1 MSYHWFKKMLLSTSI
16 LILSSSS
23 LGLATHTVEAKDNL
37 NGEKPTTNLNHNI
50 TSPSVNSE
58 MNNNETGTPHESNQT
73 GNEGTGSNSRDANPD
88 SNNVK
93 PDSNNQNPSTDS
105 KPDPNNQNP
114 SPNPKPDPDNPKPK
128 PDPKPDP
135 DKPKPNP
142 DPKPDPDNPKPN
154 PDPKPDPNKPNPD
167 PKPDPD
173 KPKPNPN
180 PKPDPNKPNPN
191 PSPDPD
197 QPGDSNHSGGSKNGG
212 TWNPNASDGSN
223 QGQWQ
228 PNGNQGNSQNPT
240 GNDFVSQRF
249 LALANGAYKYNPY
262 ILNQINK
269 LGKDY
274 GEVTDEDIYNI
285 IRKQNFSG
293 NAYLNGLQQQS
304 NYFRFQYFNP
314 LKSERYYRNLDEQ
327 VLALITGEIGSMPDL
342 KKPEDKPD
350 SKQRSFEPHE
360 KDDFTV
366 VKKQEDN
373 KKSASTAYSKS
384 WLAIVCSMMVVFS
397 IMLFL
402 FVKRNKKKIKTNHS
416 DDNPCVI
423 RFFYYGIKM

>member
-37 NGEKPTTNLNHNI
+37 NGEKPTTNLNHNV

-58 MNNNETGTPHESNQT
+58 INNNETGTPHESNQT
-73 GNEGTGSNSRDANPD
+73 GNEGTDSNSRDANPD

-93 PDSNNQNPSTDS
+93 PDSNNQNPSPDS
-105 KPDPNNQNP
+105 KPDPDNP
-114 SPNPKPDPDNPKPK
+114 NPGPNPKPDPDKPKPNPEPKPDPDNPKPK

-142 DPKPDPDNPKPN
+142 
-154 PDPKPDPNKPNPD
+154 
-167 PKPDPD
+167 
-173 KPKPNPN
+173 
-180 PKPDPNKPNPN
+180 N
-191 PSPDPD
+191 PSPDPN

-262 ILNQINK
+262 ILNQINQ

-366 VKKQEDN
+366 VKKQENN
-373 KKSASTAYSKS
+373 KKSASTVYSKS
-384 WLAIVCSMMVVFS
+384 WLAIICSMIAIFS

-402 FVKRNKKKIKTNHS
+402 FVKRNKEKNKNES
-416 DDNPCVI
+416 Q
-423 RFFYYGIKM
+423 RR

>member
-114 SPNPKPDPDNPKPK
+114 SPNPKPDPDKP
-128 PDPKPDP
+128 
-135 DKPKPNP
+135 
-142 DPKPDPDNPKPN
+142 
-154 PDPKPDPNKPNPD
+154 KPNPD

-173 KPKPNPN
+173 KPKPNPD

-212 TWNPNASDGSN
+212 TWNPNDSDGSN

-402 FVKRNKKKIKTNHS
+402 FVKRNKKKNKNES
-416 DDNPCVI
+416 Q
-423 RFFYYGIKM
+423 RR

>member
-114 SPNPKPDPDNPKPK
+114 SPNPKPDPDNPKP
-128 PDPKPDP
+128 
-135 DKPKPNP
+135 
-142 DPKPDPDNPKPN
+142 
-154 PDPKPDPNKPNPD
+154 NPD

-180 PKPDPNKPNPN
+180 PKPDSDPNKPNPN

-402 FVKRNKKKIKTNHS
+402 FVKRNKKKNKNES
-416 DDNPCVI
+416 QQ
-423 RFFYYGIKM
+423 R

>member
-1 MSYHWFKKMLLSTSI
+1 SYHWFKKMLLSTSI

-37 NGEKPTTNLNHNI
+37 NGEKPTTNLNHNV

-58 MNNNETGTPHESNQT
+58 INNNETGTPHESNQT
-73 GNEGTGSNSRDANPD
+73 GNEGTNSNSRDANPD

-93 PDSNNQNPSTDS
+93 PDSNNQNPSSDS
-105 KPDPNNQNP
+105 KPDPNN
-114 SPNPKPDPDNPKPK
+114 PNPGPN
-128 PDPKPDP
+128 PKPDP

-142 DPKPDPDNPKPN
+142 D
-154 PDPKPDPNKPNPD
+154 PD

-191 PSPDPD
+191 PSPDPN

-262 ILNQINK
+262 ILNQINQ
-269 LGKDY
+269 LGKEF

-402 FVKRNKKKIKTNHS
+402 FVKRNKKKNKNES
-416 DDNPCVI
+416 Q
-423 RFFYYGIKM
+423 RR

>member
-114 SPNPKPDPDNPKPK
+114 SPNPKPDPDNPKPN

-135 DKPKPNP
+135 NKPNP

-402 FVKRNKKKIKTNHS
+402 FVKRNKKKNKNES
-416 DDNPCVI
+416 Q
-423 RFFYYGIKM
+423 RR

>member
-105 KPDPNNQNP
+105 KPDPNN
-114 SPNPKPDPDNPKPK
+114 PKPK

-142 DPKPDPDNPKPN
+142 DPKPDPD
-154 PDPKPDPNKPNPD
+154 
-167 PKPDPD
+167 
-173 KPKPNPN
+173 
-180 PKPDPNKPNPN
+180 KPNPN
-191 PSPDPD
+191 PSPNPN

-402 FVKRNKKKIKTNHS
+402 FVKRNKKKNKNES
-416 DDNPCVI
+416 Q
-423 RFFYYGIKM
+423 RR

>member
-342 KKPEDKPD
+342 KKPEDNPD

-402 FVKRNKKKIKTNHS
+402 FVKRNKKKNKNES
-416 DDNPCVI
+416 Q
-423 RFFYYGIKM
+423 RR

>member
-1 MSYHWFKKMLLSTSI
+1 MSYHWFKKMLLSTSM
-16 LILSSSS
+16 LILSSSSS

-37 NGEKPTTNLNHNI
+37 NGEKPTTNLNHNV

-58 MNNNETGTPHESNQT
+58 MNNNETGTPHESNQA

-93 PDSNNQNPSTDS
+93 PDSNNQNPSPDS
-105 KPDPNNQNP
+105 KPDPNN
-114 SPNPKPDPDNPKPK
+114 PNPGPN
-128 PDPKPDP
+128 PKPDP

-142 DPKPDPDNPKPN
+142 E
-154 PDPKPDPNKPNPD
+154 PKPDPN
-167 PKPDPD
+167 
-173 KPKPNPN
+173 PNPN

-191 PSPDPD
+191 PSPNPN
-197 QPGDSNHSGGSKNGG
+197 QPGDSNQSGGSKNGG

-262 ILNQINK
+262 ILNQINQ
-269 LGKDY
+269 LGKEY

-402 FVKRNKKKIKTNHS
+402 FVKRNKKKNKNES
-416 DDNPCVI
+416 Q
-423 RFFYYGIKM
+423 RR

>member
-16 LILSSSS
+16 LILSGSS

-128 PDPKPDP
+128 
-135 DKPKPNP
+135 
-142 DPKPDPDNPKPN
+142 
-154 PDPKPDPNKPNPD
+154 PD

-402 FVKRNKKKIKTNHS
+402 FVKRNKKKNKNES
-416 DDNPCVI
+416 Q
-423 RFFYYGIKM
+423 RR

>member
-58 MNNNETGTPHESNQT
+58 MNNNETGTPHKSNQT
-73 GNEGTGSNSRDANPD
+73 GNEETGSNSRDANPD

-93 PDSNNQNPSTDS
+93 PDSNNQNPSPDS
-105 KPDPNNQNP
+105 KPDSNNQNP
-114 SPNPKPDPDNPKPK
+114 SPNPKPNPDNPKPK
-128 PDPKPDP
+128 PDP
-135 DKPKPNP
+135 DKP
-142 DPKPDPDNPKPN
+142 
-154 PDPKPDPNKPNPD
+154 KPNPD

-228 PNGNQGNSQNPT
+228 PNGNQGNSQNTT

-350 SKQRSFEPHE
+350 SKHRSFEPHE

-402 FVKRNKKKIKTNHS
+402 FVKRNKKKNKNES
-416 DDNPCVI
+416 Q
-423 RFFYYGIKM
+423 RR

>member
-1 MSYHWFKKMLLSTSI
+1 MSYHWFKKMLLSTSM
-16 LILSSSS
+16 LILSSSSSSS

-37 NGEKPTTNLNHNI
+37 NGEKPTTNLNHNV

-58 MNNNETGTPHESNQT
+58 MNNNETGTPHESNQA

-93 PDSNNQNPSTDS
+93 PDSNNQNPSPDS
-105 KPDPNNQNP
+105 KPDPNNPNP
-114 SPNPKPDPDNPKPK
+114 GPNPKPDPDKPKPN

-142 DPKPDPDNPKPN
+142 DPKPDPN
-154 PDPKPDPNKPNPD
+154 
-167 PKPDPD
+167 
-173 KPKPNPN
+173 PNPN

-191 PSPDPD
+191 PSPNPN
-197 QPGDSNHSGGSKNGG
+197 QPGDSNQSGGSKNGG

-262 ILNQINK
+262 ILNQINQ
-269 LGKDY
+269 LGKEY

-402 FVKRNKKKIKTNHS
+402 FVKRNKKKNKNES
-416 DDNPCVI
+416 Q
-423 RFFYYGIKM
+423 RR

>member
-1 MSYHWFKKMLLSTSI
+1 MSYDWFKKMLLSTSM

-37 NGEKPTTNLNHNI
+37 NGEKPTTNLNHNV

-58 MNNNETGTPHESNQT
+58 MNNNETGTPHESNQA

-93 PDSNNQNPSTDS
+93 PDSNNQNPSPDS
-105 KPDPNNQNP
+105 KPDPNNPNP
-114 SPNPKPDPDNPKPK
+114 GPNPKPDPDKPKPNPEPK
-128 PDPKPDP
+128 PDPDKPKPNPEPKPDPDKPKPNPDPKPDP

-142 DPKPDPDNPKPN
+142 DPKPDP
-154 PDPKPDPNKPNPD
+154 
-167 PKPDPD
+167 
-173 KPKPNPN
+173 NPN

-191 PSPDPD
+191 PSPNPN

-228 PNGNQGNSQNPT
+228 PNGNQGNSQNHT

-384 WLAIVCSMMVVFS
+384 WLAIVCSMIVVFS

-402 FVKRNKKKIKTNHS
+402 FVKRNKKQNKNES
-416 DDNPCVI
+416 Q
-423 RFFYYGIKM
+423 RR

>member
-1 MSYHWFKKMLLSTSI
+1 MSYHLFKKMLLSTSI

-402 FVKRNKKKIKTNHS
+402 FVKRNKKKNKNES
-416 DDNPCVI
+416 Q
-423 RFFYYGIKM
+423 RR

>member
-1 MSYHWFKKMLLSTSI
+1 MSYHWFKKMLLSTSM
-16 LILSSSS
+16 LILSSSSS
-23 LGLATHTVEAKDNL
+23 LGLAMHTVEAKDNL
-37 NGEKPTTNLNHNI
+37 NGEKPTTNLNHNV

-58 MNNNETGTPHESNQT
+58 MNNNETGTPHESNQA

-93 PDSNNQNPSTDS
+93 PDSNNQNPSPDS
-105 KPDPNNQNP
+105 KPDPNNPNP
-114 SPNPKPDPDNPKPK
+114 GPNPKPDPDKPKPN

-142 DPKPDPDNPKPN
+142 DPKPDP
-154 PDPKPDPNKPNPD
+154 
-167 PKPDPD
+167 
-173 KPKPNPN
+173 NPN

-191 PSPDPD
+191 PSPNPN
-197 QPGDSNHSGGSKNGG
+197 QPGDSNQSGGSKNGG

-262 ILNQINK
+262 ILNQINQ
-269 LGKDY
+269 LGKEY

-402 FVKRNKKKIKTNHS
+402 FVKRNKKKNKNES
-416 DDNPCVI
+416 Q
-423 RFFYYGIKM
+423 RR

>member
-142 DPKPDPDNPKPN
+142 DPKPDPD
-154 PDPKPDPNKPNPD
+154 
-167 PKPDPD
+167 

-180 PKPDPNKPNPN
+180 PKPDPNKSNPN
-191 PSPDPD
+191 LSPDPN

-360 KDDFTV
+360 KEDFTV

-402 FVKRNKKKIKTNHS
+402 FVKRNKKKNKNES
-416 DDNPCVI
+416 Q
-423 RFFYYGIKM
+423 RR

>member
-93 PDSNNQNPSTDS
+93 PD
-105 KPDPNNQNP
+105 PNNQNP
-114 SPNPKPDPDNPKPK
+114 SPNPKPDPDNPKPN

-402 FVKRNKKKIKTNHS
+402 FVKRNKKKNKNES
-416 DDNPCVI
+416 Q
-423 RFFYYGIKM
+423 RR

>member
-93 PDSNNQNPSTDS
+93 PDSNNQNPSPDS

-114 SPNPKPDPDNPKPK
+114 SPNPKPDPD
-128 PDPKPDP
+128 
-135 DKPKPNP
+135 KPKPNP
-142 DPKPDPDNPKPN
+142 DPKPDS
-154 PDPKPDPNKPNPD
+154 
-167 PKPDPD
+167 D

-212 TWNPNASDGSN
+212 TWHPNASDGSN

-360 KDDFTV
+360 KDDFSV

-402 FVKRNKKKIKTNHS
+402 FVKRNKKKNKNES
-416 DDNPCVI
+416 Q
-423 RFFYYGIKM
+423 RR

>member
-73 GNEGTGSNSRDANPD
+73 GNEGTGSNSRDANPN

-93 PDSNNQNPSTDS
+93 PDSNNQNPSPDS
-105 KPDPNNQNP
+105 KPDPNNPNP
-114 SPNPKPDPDNPKPK
+114 GPEPKPDPDNPKPK

-135 DKPKPNP
+135 DNPKPKPNP
-142 DPKPDPDNPKPN
+142 KPDPDKPKP
-154 PDPKPDPNKPNPD
+154 KPD

-173 KPKPNPN
+173 KPKPNPNPN

-191 PSPDPD
+191 PSPDPN

-262 ILNQINK
+262 ILNQINQ

-402 FVKRNKKKIKTNHS
+402 FVKRNKKENKNES
-416 DDNPCVI
+416 Q
-423 RFFYYGIKM
+423 RR

>member
-23 LGLATHTVEAKDNL
+23 LGLATYTVEAKDNL

-142 DPKPDPDNPKPN
+142 
-154 PDPKPDPNKPNPD
+154 
-167 PKPDPD
+167 
-173 KPKPNPN
+173 N

-197 QPGDSNHSGGSKNGG
+197 QHGDSNQSGGSKNGG

-402 FVKRNKKKIKTNHS
+402 FVKRNKKKNKNES
-416 DDNPCVI
+416 Q
-423 RFFYYGIKM
+423 RR

>member
-154 PDPKPDPNKPNPD
+154 PDPKPDPDKPKPNPD
-167 PKPDPD
+167 
-173 KPKPNPN
+173 PKPNPN

-402 FVKRNKKKIKTNHS
+402 FVKRNKKKNKNES
-416 DDNPCVI
+416 Q
-423 RFFYYGIKM
+423 RR

>member
-384 WLAIVCSMMVVFS
+384 WLAIVCSIMVVFS

-402 FVKRNKKKIKTNHS
+402 FVKRNKKKNKNES
-416 DDNPCVI
+416 Q
-423 RFFYYGIKM
+423 RR

>member
-37 NGEKPTTNLNHNI
+37 NGEKPTTNLNHNV

-58 MNNNETGTPHESNQT
+58 INNNETGTPHESNQT
-73 GNEGTGSNSRDANPD
+73 GNEGTDSNSRDANPD

-93 PDSNNQNPSTDS
+93 PDSNNQNPSPDP
-105 KPDPNNQNP
+105 KPDPNNPNP
-114 SPNPKPDPDNPKPK
+114 GPNPKPDPDKPK
-128 PDPKPDP
+128 PNPEPKPDP

-142 DPKPDPDNPKPN
+142 DPKPDPN
-154 PDPKPDPNKPNPD
+154 
-167 PKPDPD
+167 
-173 KPKPNPN
+173 PNPN

-191 PSPDPD
+191 PSPNPN

-212 TWNPNASDGSN
+212 TWNPNASDGFN

-262 ILNQINK
+262 ILNQINQ

-402 FVKRNKKKIKTNHS
+402 FVKRNKKKNKNES
-416 DDNPCVI
+416 Q
-423 RFFYYGIKM
+423 RR

>member
-135 DKPKPNP
+135 NKPNP
-142 DPKPDPDNPKPN
+142 DPKPDPDKPKPN
-154 PDPKPDPNKPNPD
+154 PNPKPDPNKPNPD

-402 FVKRNKKKIKTNHS
+402 FVKRNKKKNKNES
-416 DDNPCVI
+416 Q
-423 RFFYYGIKM
+423 RR

>member
-37 NGEKPTTNLNHNI
+37 NGEKPTTNLNHNV

-58 MNNNETGTPHESNQT
+58 INNNETGTPHESNQT
-73 GNEGTGSNSRDANPD
+73 GNEGTNSNSRDANPD

-93 PDSNNQNPSTDS
+93 PDSNNQNPSSDS
-105 KPDPNNQNP
+105 KPDPNN
-114 SPNPKPDPDNPKPK
+114 PNPGPN
-128 PDPKPDP
+128 PKPDP

-142 DPKPDPDNPKPN
+142 D
-154 PDPKPDPNKPNPD
+154 PD

-191 PSPDPD
+191 PSPDPN

-262 ILNQINK
+262 ILNQINQLDK
-269 LGKDY
+269 EF

-402 FVKRNKKKIKTNHS
+402 FVKRNKKKNKNES
-416 DDNPCVI
+416 Q
-423 RFFYYGIKM
+423 RR

>member
-142 DPKPDPDNPKPN
+142 DPKPDPDNLKPN

-402 FVKRNKKKIKTNHS
+402 FVKRNKKKNKNES
-416 DDNPCVI
+416 Q
-423 RFFYYGIKM
+423 RR

>member
-105 KPDPNNQNP
+105 KPDPNNP
-114 SPNPKPDPDNPKPK
+114 KPKPDPKPDPDKPKPK

-142 DPKPDPDNPKPN
+142 DPKPDPD
-154 PDPKPDPNKPNPD
+154 
-167 PKPDPD
+167 
-173 KPKPNPN
+173 
-180 PKPDPNKPNPN
+180 KPNPN
-191 PSPDPD
+191 PSPNPN

-314 LKSERYYRNLDEQ
+314 LKSERHYRNLDEQ

-402 FVKRNKKKIKTNHS
+402 FVKRNKKKNKNES
-416 DDNPCVI
+416 Q
-423 RFFYYGIKM
+423 RR

>member
-105 KPDPNNQNP
+105 KPDPNNQNT
-114 SPNPKPDPDNPKPK
+114 SPNPKPDPDNPKPKPDPKPDPDKPKPNLDPKPDPDNPKPK

-142 DPKPDPDNPKPN
+142 DPKPD
-154 PDPKPDPNKPNPD
+154 
-167 PKPDPD
+167 
-173 KPKPNPN
+173 PNPN

-402 FVKRNKKKIKTNHS
+402 FVKRNKKKNKNES
-416 DDNPCVI
+416 Q
-423 RFFYYGIKM
+423 RR

>member
-135 DKPKPNP
+135 DKPKPNL
-142 DPKPDPDNPKPN
+142 DPK
-154 PDPKPDPNKPNPD
+154 
-167 PKPDPD
+167 
-173 KPKPNPN
+173 
-180 PKPDPNKPNPN
+180 
-191 PSPDPD
+191 PDPD

-402 FVKRNKKKIKTNHS
+402 FVKRNKKKNKNES
-416 DDNPCVI
+416 Q
-423 RFFYYGIKM
+423 RR

>member
-1 MSYHWFKKMLLSTSI
+1 MSYDWFKKMLLSTSM

-37 NGEKPTTNLNHNI
+37 NGEKPTTNLNHNV

-58 MNNNETGTPHESNQT
+58 MNNNETGTPHESNQA

-93 PDSNNQNPSTDS
+93 PDSNNQNPSPDS
-105 KPDPNNQNP
+105 KPDPNNPNP
-114 SPNPKPDPDNPKPK
+114 GPNPKPDPDKPKPNPEPK
-128 PDPKPDP
+128 PDPDKPKPNPEPKPDLDKPKPNPDPKPDP

-142 DPKPDPDNPKPN
+142 DPKPDP
-154 PDPKPDPNKPNPD
+154 
-167 PKPDPD
+167 
-173 KPKPNPN
+173 NPN

-191 PSPDPD
+191 PSPNPN

-228 PNGNQGNSQNPT
+228 PNGNQGNSQNHT

-384 WLAIVCSMMVVFS
+384 WLAIVCSMIVVFS

-402 FVKRNKKKIKTNHS
+402 FVKRNKKKNKNES
-416 DDNPCVI
+416 Q
-423 RFFYYGIKM
+423 RR

>member
-135 DKPKPNP
+135 N
-142 DPKPDPDNPKPN
+142 N
-154 PDPKPDPNKPNPD
+154 
-167 PKPDPD
+167 
-173 KPKPNPN
+173 
-180 PKPDPNKPNPN
+180 PNPN

-402 FVKRNKKKIKTNHS
+402 FVKRNKKKNKNES
-416 DDNPCVI
+416 Q
-423 RFFYYGIKM
+423 RR

>member
-37 NGEKPTTNLNHNI
+37 NGEKPTTNLNQNI

-402 FVKRNKKKIKTNHS
+402 FVKRNKKKNKNES
-416 DDNPCVI
+416 Q
-423 RFFYYGIKM
+423 RR

>member
-1 MSYHWFKKMLLSTSI
+1 MSYDWFKKMLLSTSM

-37 NGEKPTTNLNHNI
+37 NGEKPTTNLNHNV

-58 MNNNETGTPHESNQT
+58 MNNNETGTPHESNQA

-93 PDSNNQNPSTDS
+93 PDSNNQNPSPDS
-105 KPDPNNQNP
+105 KPDPNNPNP
-114 SPNPKPDPDNPKPK
+114 GPNPKPDPDKPKPNPEPK
-128 PDPKPDP
+128 PDPDKPKPNPEPKPDPDKPKPNPDPKPDP

-142 DPKPDPDNPKPN
+142 DPKPDP
-154 PDPKPDPNKPNPD
+154 
-167 PKPDPD
+167 
-173 KPKPNPN
+173 NPN

-191 PSPDPD
+191 PSPNPN

-228 PNGNQGNSQNPT
+228 PNGNQGNSQNHT

-274 GEVTDEDIYNI
+274 VEVTDEDIYNI

-384 WLAIVCSMMVVFS
+384 WLAIVCSMIVVFS

-402 FVKRNKKKIKTNHS
+402 FVKRNKKKNKNES
-416 DDNPCVI
+416 Q
-423 RFFYYGIKM
+423 RR

>member
-1 MSYHWFKKMLLSTSI
+1 MSYHWFKKTILSTSI

-37 NGEKPTTNLNHNI
+37 NGEKPTTNLNHNV

-58 MNNNETGTPHESNQT
+58 MNNNETGTPHESNQA
-73 GNEGTGSNSRDANPD
+73 GNEGTGSNNRDANPD

-93 PDSNNQNPSTDS
+93 PDSNNQNPSPDS
-105 KPDPNNQNP
+105 KPDPNNPNP
-114 SPNPKPDPDNPKPK
+114 GPNPKPDPDKPKPN

-142 DPKPDPDNPKPN
+142 DPKPDP
-154 PDPKPDPNKPNPD
+154 KPDPNPS
-167 PKPDPD
+167 
-173 KPKPNPN
+173 PNPN
-180 PKPDPNKPNPN
+180 
-191 PSPDPD
+191 

-228 PNGNQGNSQNPT
+228 PNGNPGNSQNPT

-402 FVKRNKKKIKTNHS
+402 FVKRNKKKNKNES
-416 DDNPCVI
+416 Q
-423 RFFYYGIKM
+423 RR

>member
-93 PDSNNQNPSTDS
+93 PDSNNQNPSPDS

-114 SPNPKPDPDNPKPK
+114 SPNPKPDPD
-128 PDPKPDP
+128 
-135 DKPKPNP
+135 KPKPNP
-142 DPKPDPDNPKPN
+142 DPKPDPYNPKPN
-154 PDPKPDPNKPNPD
+154 PD
-167 PKPDPD
+167 
-173 KPKPNPN
+173 PN

-212 TWNPNASDGSN
+212 TWHPNASDGSN

-360 KDDFTV
+360 KDDFSV

-402 FVKRNKKKIKTNHS
+402 FVKRNKKKNKNES
-416 DDNPCVI
+416 Q
-423 RFFYYGIKM
+423 RR

>member
-37 NGEKPTTNLNHNI
+37 NGEKPTTNLNHNV

-58 MNNNETGTPHESNQT
+58 INNNETGTPHESNQT
-73 GNEGTGSNSRDANPD
+73 GNEGTNSNSRDANPD

-93 PDSNNQNPSTDS
+93 PDSNNQNPSSDS
-105 KPDPNNQNP
+105 KPDPNN
-114 SPNPKPDPDNPKPK
+114 PNPGPN
-128 PDPKPDP
+128 PKPDP

-142 DPKPDPDNPKPN
+142 DS
-154 PDPKPDPNKPNPD
+154 D

-191 PSPDPD
+191 PSPDPN

-262 ILNQINK
+262 ILNQINQ
-269 LGKDY
+269 LGKEF

-402 FVKRNKKKIKTNHS
+402 FVKRNKKKNKNES
-416 DDNPCVI
+416 Q
-423 RFFYYGIKM
+423 RR

>member
-1 MSYHWFKKMLLSTSI
+1 MSYHWFTKMLLSTSI

-23 LGLATHTVEAKDNL
+23 LGLATDTVEAKDNL
-37 NGEKPTTNLNHNI
+37 NGEKPTTNLNHNV

-58 MNNNETGTPHESNQT
+58 INNNETGTPPESNQT
-73 GNEGTGSNSRDANPD
+73 GNEGTDSNSRDANPD

-93 PDSNNQNPSTDS
+93 PDSNNQNPSPDS
-105 KPDPNNQNP
+105 KPDPNNPNP
-114 SPNPKPDPDNPKPK
+114 VPNPKPDPDNPKPKPDPKPDPDNPKPK

-142 DPKPDPDNPKPN
+142 
-154 PDPKPDPNKPNPD
+154 
-167 PKPDPD
+167 
-173 KPKPNPN
+173 
-180 PKPDPNKPNPN
+180 N
-191 PSPDPD
+191 PSPDPN

-402 FVKRNKKKIKTNHS
+402 FVKRNKKKNKNES
-416 DDNPCVI
+416 Q
-423 RFFYYGIKM
+423 RR

>member
-58 MNNNETGTPHESNQT
+58 MNNNETGTPHKSNQT
-73 GNEGTGSNSRDANPD
+73 GNEETGSNSRDANPD

-93 PDSNNQNPSTDS
+93 PDSNNQNPSPDS
-105 KPDPNNQNP
+105 KPDSNNQNP
-114 SPNPKPDPDNPKPK
+114 SPNPKPNPDNPKPK

-135 DKPKPNP
+135 DKPK
-142 DPKPDPDNPKPN
+142 
-154 PDPKPDPNKPNPD
+154 
-167 PKPDPD
+167 
-173 KPKPNPN
+173 
-180 PKPDPNKPNPN
+180 
-191 PSPDPD
+191 PDPD

-228 PNGNQGNSQNPT
+228 PNGNQGNSQNTT

-350 SKQRSFEPHE
+350 SKHRSFEPHE

-402 FVKRNKKKIKTNHS
+402 FVKRNKKKNKNES
-416 DDNPCVI
+416 Q
-423 RFFYYGIKM
+423 RR

>member
-23 LGLATHTVEAKDNL
+23 LGLATYTVEAKDNL
-37 NGEKPTTNLNHNI
+37 NEEKPTTNLNHNI

-142 DPKPDPDNPKPN
+142 DPKPDP
-154 PDPKPDPNKPNPD
+154 
-167 PKPDPD
+167 
-173 KPKPNPN
+173 
-180 PKPDPNKPNPN
+180 NKPNPN

-197 QPGDSNHSGGSKNGG
+197 QHGDSNHSGGSKNGG

-402 FVKRNKKKIKTNHS
+402 FVKRNKKKNKNES
-416 DDNPCVI
+416 Q
-423 RFFYYGIKM
+423 RR